1 MLKWIKVIWAL
12 MNLAT
17 KLTNRVFMALS
28 AIVIGFAF
36 ADSFYW
42 WQVLYHG
49 ASYGLLLYLMHR
61 KNISRSKKYKL

>member
-1 MLKWIKVIWAL
+1 MPKWIDTIWSL
-12 MNLAT
+12 MNQAT
-17 KLTNRVFMALS
+17 KLTNRVFIGLT
-28 AIVIGFAF
+28 AIVIGF
-36 ADSFYW
+36 SFSHSIYW